1 MTLQMRV
8 TERSMGSAALGNLQ
22 NNLSKLGEL
31 QAQLSSG
38 KQLARPSDSPGGTV
52 AAMQARGD
60 ISRVQQYSRN
70 ADDGLGWL
78 GTIDSSLTSGV
89 EQLHKARDLVVQGLS
104 TGSAGSA
111 QTPLALASQID
122 GIRQT
127 MLDVGNT
134 TYLGRPVF
142 GGTTAGT
149 QAYDATGA
157 YVGDAGSV
165 KRTVGDGVKVRVDSG
180 GPAVFGTGS
189 SQLFTV
195 LGDISDDLRNNPGN
209 LNADLGRLDT
219 AINGVQSA
227 QSDVGARYNQVQ
239 MMQQAAQNKLVDLK
253 SQLSNVEDI
262 DLPATITELQMQQ
275 MAYQAALA
283 ATSHVVQQS
292 LVDFLK

>member
-60 ISRVQQYSRN
+60 MSRVQQYSRN

-89 EQLHKARDLVVQGLS
+89 EQLHKARDLVVQGLA

-165 KRTVGDGVKVRVDSG
+165 KRTVGDGVK
-180 GPAVFGTGS
+180 
-189 SQLFTV
+189 
-195 LGDISDDLRNNPGN
+195 
-209 LNADLGRLDT
+209 
-219 AINGVQSA
+219 
-227 QSDVGARYNQVQ
+227 
-239 MMQQAAQNKLVDLK
+239 
-253 SQLSNVEDI
+253 
-262 DLPATITELQMQQ
+262 
-275 MAYQAALA
+275 
-283 ATSHVVQQS
+283 
-292 LVDFLK
+292 